1 MKLEDSIEK
10 NIFKC
15 MEESKMQ
22 DQVVSSIDE
31 FPSKLVQ
38 EKSATIT
45 RPLKLIGRKALVTG
59 ASRGIGKEI
68 ALALANEGADVAI
81 NFSKRE
87 KDADEVA
94 KYVEDAGSESWIYPA
109 DISNYQQVVEMKENI
124 AKYFGKIDILVNNAG
139 INIDKLFI
147 KMSNEDWNKV
157 ISVNLTGVFN
167 CTNAFVN
174 QLMESDH
181 GRVINI
187 TSIVGQMGNI
197 GQVNYA
203 ASKAGIIG
211 MTKALA
217 RELARKDVTV
227 NAVAPGFILT
237 SMVENIPEEVKE
249 KIIAKI
255 PLGRFGRPE
264 EVAKAVIYLAS
275 EDASYITGHVLNING
290 GMYL

>member
-1 MKLEDSIEK
+1 
-10 NIFKC
+10 
-15 MEESKMQ
+15 MQ
-22 DQVVSSIDE
+22 DQTETLIDE
-31 FPSKLVQ
+31 FPKKLAMDN
-38 EKSATIT
+38 SSTH
-45 RPLKLIGRKALVTG
+45 RPLKLQGRKALVTG
-59 ASRGIGKEI
+59 ASRGIGREI

-81 NFSKRE
+81 NFSKSE

-94 KYVEDAGSESWIYPA
+94 KYVEDIGSESWVYPA
-109 DISNYQQVVEMKENI
+109 DISDYQNVIEMKENI
-124 AKYFGKIDILVNNAG
+124 TKYFGKIDILVNNAG
-139 INIDKLFI
+139 INIDKLFV

-167 CTNAFVN
+167 CTNAFID
-174 QLMESDH
+174 QLIDSGN

-217 RELARKDVTV
+217 CELARKTVTV

-237 SMVENIPEEVKE
+237 SMVENIPDEVKE

-275 EDASYITGHVLNING
+275 EDASFITGHVLNING

>member
-1 MKLEDSIEK
+1 
-10 NIFKC
+10 
-15 MEESKMQ
+15 MQ
-22 DQVVSSIDE
+22 DQLVSSIVE
-31 FPSKLVQ
+31 SPPKLVQ
-38 EKSATIT
+38 EKSAIDT
-45 RPLKLIGRKALVTG
+45 RSLRLTGRKALVTG

-81 NFSKRE
+81 NFSKSE

-94 KYVEDAGSESWIYPA
+94 KYVEDIGSESWVYPA
-109 DISNYQQVVEMKENI
+109 DISNYQNVVEMKENI

-139 INIDKLFI
+139 INIDKLFT

-167 CTNAFVN
+167 CTNAFID
-174 QLMESDH
+174 QLIESGH
-181 GRVINI
+181 GRIINI

-217 RELARKDVTV
+217 RELARKNVTV
-227 NAVAPGFILT
+227 NAIAPGFIKT
-237 SMVENIPEEVKE
+237 SMVENIPDNVKE
-249 KIIAKI
+249 KIIAQI
-255 PLGRFGRPE
+255 PLGRFGLPE

-275 EDASYITGHVLNING
+275 DDAAYITGHVLNING